1 MREEAI
7 EFADLVVQDTY
18 GRSLSE
24 NEKKFLRQVTKDTH
38 LIMPRQ
44 SGRNFVSYMI
54 MAGLYYETITEG
66 GDVNE

>member
-1 MREEAI
+1 MREETI
-7 EFADLVVQDTY
+7 QFVDLMIQDEY

-54 MAGLYYETITEG
+54 MAGLYYETVTEG
-66 GDVNE
+66 EGK